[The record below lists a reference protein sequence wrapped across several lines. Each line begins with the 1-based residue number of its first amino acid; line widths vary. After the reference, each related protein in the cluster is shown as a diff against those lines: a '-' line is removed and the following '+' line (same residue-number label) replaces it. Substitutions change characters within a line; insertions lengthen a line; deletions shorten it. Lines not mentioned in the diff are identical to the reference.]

1 MSGSTG
7 MIKSI
12 VTDSDPP
19 LGSDKAERRTFLWIL
34 VDSAPSMMAAANSNN
49 LKKWGSFIASYVRD
63 PLLTA
68 LACGLLLPQV
78 CKKCTQFKYF
88 WISPWDKKG
97 LAELRS
103 FSCRVF
109 YSIKVLL

>member
-1 MSGSTG
+1 
-7 MIKSI
+7 
-12 VTDSDPP
+12 
-19 LGSDKAERRTFLWIL
+19 LA
-34 VDSAPSMMAAANSNN
+34 DSAPSMMAAANSNN

-68 LACGLLLPQV
+68 LACGLLLPHV